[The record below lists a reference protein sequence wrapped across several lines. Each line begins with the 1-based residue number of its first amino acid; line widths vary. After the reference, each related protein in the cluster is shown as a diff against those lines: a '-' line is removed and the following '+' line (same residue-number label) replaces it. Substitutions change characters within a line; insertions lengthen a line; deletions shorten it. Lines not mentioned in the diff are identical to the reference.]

1 MRQAIQ
7 SHSTVRSADE
17 WQLRPCRLLT
27 ELLIQL
33 SAVAEEARVFVVGA
47 TNRPGDLDPAL
58 MRRFHRRLQARSSLA
73 TSTRILLEIVLFLL
87 FLSIVTA
94 RWGVG

>member
-1 MRQAIQ
+1 MIQ
-7 SHSTVRSADE
+7 SHSPVRSADK

-58 MRRFHRRLQARSSLA
+58 MRRFHRRLQARSILA
-73 TSTRILLEIVLFLL
+73 TRSRVLLGIVLFLL
-87 FLSIVTA
+87 IFSIMTV